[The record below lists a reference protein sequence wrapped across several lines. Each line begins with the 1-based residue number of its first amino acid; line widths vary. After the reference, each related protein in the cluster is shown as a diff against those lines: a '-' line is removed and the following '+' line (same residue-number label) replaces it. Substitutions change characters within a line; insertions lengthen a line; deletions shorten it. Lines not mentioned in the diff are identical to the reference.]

1 MDITKYYAIPGEEP
15 LDEIKKDGGFFGI
28 FRTVACIG
36 DSLSSGEMESLTE
49 EGAKGYHDYFE
60 YSWGQYMARAA
71 GNTVYN
77 FSRGG
82 MTAKE
87 YMNSFAEAQG
97 FWDEKL
103 AAQAYVVALGVN
115 DLLNARMPVGTI
127 DDVRMD
133 ETEGEIPDNFAGYY
147 GRLLAK
153 YRAIAPKARFF
164 LMTMPQDGTDN
175 AMKKVHAALLYQ
187 IAAKYPFVY
196 VLDFERYAPRH
207 DAQFHRYF
215 YMGGHLNAAGYQ
227 LTAWQTMTYIDWI
240 IRNNPEDFTQVAF
253 IGKGGLHHCEHKW

>member
-15 LDEIKKDGGFFGI
+15 LDNIKTDGGFFSI

-36 DSLSSGEMESLTE
+36 DSLSSGEMESLDE
-49 EGAKGYHDYFE
+49 AGNKGYHDYFE

-87 YMNSFAEAQG
+87 YVNSFAEANG
-97 FWDEKL
+97 FWDPKL
-103 AAQAYVVALGVN
+103 AAQAYIVALGVN
-115 DLLNARMPVGTI
+115 DLLNRKDPIGTI
-127 DDVRMD
+127 ADVD
-133 ETEGEIPDNFAGYY
+133 LDTVDGPIPDTFAGYY

-153 YRAIAPKARFF
+153 YRAMEPKARLF
-164 LMTMPQDGTDN
+164 LMSMPQNSTDN
-175 AMKKVHAALLYQ
+175 AMKKLHAALLYQ
-187 IAAKYPFVY
+187 IAEKYPFVY
-196 VLDFERYAPRH
+196 VIDLERYAPRH

-215 YMGGHLNAAGYQ
+215 YMGGHLNAAGYK
-227 LTAWQTMTYIDWI
+227 LTALQTMTYIDWI
-240 IRNNPEDFTQVAF
+240 IRNHPEDFTQVAF
-253 IGKGGLHHCEHKW
+253 IGKGGLHHVGHTW